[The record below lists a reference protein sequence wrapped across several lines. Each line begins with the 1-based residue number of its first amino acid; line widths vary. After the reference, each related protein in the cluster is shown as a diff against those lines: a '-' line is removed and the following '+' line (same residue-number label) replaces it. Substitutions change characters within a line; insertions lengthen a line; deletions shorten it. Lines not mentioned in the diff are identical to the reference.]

1 MEAPEEK
8 DERLASLEHELR
20 QTRKTI
26 QAQASLIHNASKVI
40 KRQQS
45 RLERFEKQVRRI
57 ETALKRLYAS
67 GRWRVGNF
75 FRSKDTGYREV
86 DKLLEAVHGWPRLK
100 DASQVLE
107 KTSQF
112 ISYEAWLIRQRPSE
126 KPVSSEPSNI
136 HVIVTGG
143 RNSST
148 MASLSGQSLMPRE
161 VTVLQDDKLDERN
174 AAWEN
179 SEAEWIVYLPAGD
192 TLERHALE
200 TISREANG
208 ADLIYTD
215 SDLRHSDG
223 SYRSPLLKPDW
234 SPELALDG
242 FYCGPGIFWNRAFL
256 KCIGGFKNEDFP
268 EYDLLLRAGER
279 SADIHHVPGVLVHW
293 SAAGA
298 NLYSSRLN
306 PPGSEVVVREALA
319 RREETAE
326 VERKS
331 EPMERFFV
339 KRKLSQPDKVTIIIP
354 TRNQLPYLKQA
365 VESLT
370 RITDYP
376 NYEIVIVNNQSDEQE
391 TLDWLRDTPHRVLD
405 FDQPFNYSAIN
416 NFAAS
421 ETDGE
426 LLLFLNNDT
435 EVIHADW
442 LERMVTTLQCPG
454 VGAVGA
460 QLLYANDTVQHAG
473 VILGIGGIGGHAFRF
488 QHAQSTAAWG
498 MLHYTR
504 NVSALT
510 AACLLTRREIFDE
523 VGGFDAEHLRVDYND
538 VDFCLKIREAGHRL
552 VYTPHAR
559 LFHHESVSA
568 KDRGDPGERGVI
580 FHRWGKHLANDPFYN
595 PLLTLGKEDYS
606 IDGVAFDR

>member
-1 MEAPEEK
+1 MEEPKE
-8 DERLASLEHELR
+8 DEDRLALLEHELR
-20 QTRKTI
+20 RSRETI

-40 KRQQS
+40 ERQQT
-45 RLERFEKQVRRI
+45 RLERFEKQVGRI
-57 ETALKRLYAS
+57 EGALKRLYAS
-67 GRWRVGNF
+67 GRWRIGNL
-75 FRSKDTGYREV
+75 FRPKDTGYREV
-86 DKLLEAVHGWPRLK
+86 DKLLAAVHGWPRLK

-107 KTSQF
+107 KTSRF
-112 ISYEAWLIRQRPSE
+112 ISYEAWLVRQRPTE
-126 KPVSSEPSNI
+126 GPAPTETPNI

-148 MASLSGQSLMPRE
+148 MASLSSQSLAPWE
-161 VTVLQDDKLDERN
+161 VTVLSSDELAERN

-179 SEAEWIVYLPAGD
+179 SEAEWILYLPAGD

-200 TISREANG
+200 TISREAKG

-215 SDLRHSDG
+215 SDLRLSNG
-223 SYRSPLLKPDW
+223 SYRSPFLKPEW

-242 FYCGPGIFWNRAFL
+242 FYCGPGICWNRAFVES
-256 KCIGGFKNEDFP
+256 IGGFQRDSFS

-279 SADIHHVPGVLVHW
+279 GANIRHVPGVLIHW
-293 SAAGA
+293 AAKGA
-298 NLYSSRLN
+298 NPYAFRLN
-306 PPGSEVVVREALA
+306 PPGAEAVVREALA
-319 RREETAE
+319 RRGQEAD

-331 EPMERFFV
+331 EPVERFFV
-339 KRKLSQPDKVTIIIP
+339 KRKPAHPDKVTIIIP
-354 TRNQLPYLKQA
+354 TRNQLLYLKKA

-370 RITDYP
+370 LITRYP
-376 NYEIVIVNNQSDEQE
+376 DYEIVIVNNQSDEKE
-391 TLDWLRDTPHRVLD
+391 TLDWIRNSPHRVLE

-416 NFAAS
+416 NFAVS
-421 ETDGE
+421 ETEGE

-435 EVIHADW
+435 EIIHADW
-442 LERMVTTLQCPG
+442 LERMVTELQDPG

-488 QHAQSTAAWG
+488 QHAHSTAAWG

-510 AACLLTRREIFDE
+510 AACLLTRREVFE
-523 VGGFDAEHLRVDYND
+523 ETGGFDAEHLRVDYND